1 MKRLSPYK
9 HYVVCVNN
17 EGYEVS
23 LEKRKIYAVVSDRV
37 AEERGLIRIK
47 DESRQSYLYPS
58 ACFIAIQL
66 PQPVLRALA
75 A

>member
-1 MKRLSPYK
+1 MKRSSSNK
-9 HYVVCVNN
+9 HYAVCVNN

-23 LEKRKIYAVVSDRV
+23 LEKRKIYAVVTDQA
-37 AEERGLIRIK
+37 AEGRGLIRIK
-47 DESRQSYLYPS
+47 DESQQSYLYPS
-58 ACFIAIQL
+58 NRFIAIQL